1 LVGLVSGFV
10 WVRQHLKNKKDGFQA
25 RILEE

>member
-1 LVGLVSGFV
+1 LLSGFL
-10 WVRQHLKNKKDGFQA
+10 WVKQRLKNKKDGFQA